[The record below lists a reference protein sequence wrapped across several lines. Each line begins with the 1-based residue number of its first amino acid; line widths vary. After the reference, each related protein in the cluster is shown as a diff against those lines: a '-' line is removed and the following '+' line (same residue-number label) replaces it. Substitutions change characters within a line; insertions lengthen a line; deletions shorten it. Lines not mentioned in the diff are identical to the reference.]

1 MRLLVDEN
9 LSRRVAVLLREA
21 GHDAAHV
28 AERGL
33 ASARDDDVFALAASE
48 DRVLISE
55 DTDFGALL
63 ARSGDRLP
71 SFVLIR
77 SVEPLKP
84 DDQAALL
91 LANLPHAVRELEAG
105 SIVVLG
111 RGRMRVRPLPI
122 TPTD

>member
-1 MRLLVDEN
+1 MRLLVDQN
-9 LSRRVAVLLREA
+9 LARRVATLLVEA
-21 GHDAAHV
+21 GHDAVHV
-28 AERGL
+28 ADRGL
-33 ASARDDDVFALAASE
+33 SRAEDDEVLALALAE
-48 DRVLISE
+48 DRVLVSE

-77 SVEPLKP
+77 TAEPLTS

-91 LANLPHAVRELEAG
+91 VANLPHAERDLEAG
-105 SIVVLG
+105 AIVVLG

-122 TPTD
+122 TPTG

>member
-1 MRLLVDEN
+1 MRLLLDQN
-9 LSRRVAVLLREA
+9 LSRRVAALLREA

-33 ASARDDDVFALAASE
+33 ATAHDDAVFALAAAE

-63 ARSGDRLP
+63 ARSAARTP
-71 SFVLIR
+71 SFVLLR
-77 SVEPLKP
+77 TVEPLRP

-91 LANLPHAVRELEAG
+91 LANLPHAARELEEGA
-105 SIVVLG
+105 IVVLG

-122 TPTD
+122 APPD